1 MTQSRKIA
9 IIYVFAVPAVLL
21 VILFERVAVL
31 RVGSV
36 ETGMAKA
43 GAVLRICD
51 RAAALLKESELRPA
65 SVPGGAVIVPD
76 QAVVSQFSD
85 ALQQVRELTRD
96 DAAAQSQFRTLDL
109 LVAER
114 STLLKSAMESMKN
127 QASAS
132 SLADMRSRD
141 QKLAG
146 ELANLISEIRKQYEI
161 GLEQQGQTASQ
172 SVHSAGAAIL
182 YGGFLT
188 LWLVGVAAVLLFHD
202 ERARAWTGVERRV
215 HTRILQELPIGIC
228 LTTGGGVILYSN
240 QAEDALL
247 GYEPGEL
254 IGRNVAGF
262 VSPTDADPAFDD
274 VIDRLPPN
282 RTWSGELGLHKKDR
296 SFVEAASWVTNLE
309 VAGKFYRLYIHNPE
323 PRPVPA
329 AILEAASRVN

>member
-9 IIYVFAVPAVLL
+9 IVYVLAVPAVLL

-36 ETGMAKA
+36 ETEMAKA
-43 GAVLRICD
+43 GEVLRICD
-51 RAAALLKESELRPA
+51 RAASLLRESELRPA
-65 SVPGGAVIVPD
+65 SAPGGAVIVPD
-76 QAVVSQFSD
+76 QAVVSQLGD

-96 DAAAQSQFRTLDL
+96 EPGVQSQFRTLDL

-114 STLLKSAMESMKN
+114 SSLLKSAMESRKN
-127 QASAS
+127 PASANS
-132 SLADMRSRD
+132 VAGAESRD
-141 QKLAG
+141 QKLSG
-146 ELANLISEIRKQYEI
+146 DIANLIAEIRKEYEM
-161 GLEQQGQTASQ
+161 GLEHQGQTAAQ
-172 SVHSAGAAIL
+172 SVRSAGAAIL

-215 HTRILQELPIGIC
+215 HTRILQELPIGVC
-228 LTTGGGVILYSN
+228 LTTGSGVILYSN

-282 RTWSGELGLHKKDR
+282 QTWSGELGLHKKDK

-309 VAGKFYRLYIHNPE
+309 VAGKFYRVYIHNPDSS
-323 PRPVPA
+323 PVPG
-329 AILEAASRVN
+329 AILEAAGRVN